1 MASSGSKKTPAK
13 PAPKKAVPAPATKK
27 PMPMPGTEKTLPLR
41 GKKVVGGKANI
52 QANIQPPTPVTDAIT
67 TAVPAAPAPEVSADE
82 KPLCWI
88 ELVKDGSVFVARSNT
103 YGGPSKEYKN
113 RVLEDMLTEL
123 ILELQEEIQE

>member
-1 MASSGSKKTPAK
+1 MASAGPKKTPPKAAAK
-13 PAPKKAVPAPATKK
+13 KPSAPVVAKRPNPAPA
-27 PMPMPGTEKTLPLR
+27 GDERTLPLR
-41 GKKVVGGKANI
+41 GKKVMGGKN
-52 QANIQPPTPVTDAIT
+52 NIQPPAPVTDAIT

>member
-1 MASSGSKKTPAK
+1 MASPGSKKTSSKAAPKKTASAAVPKK
-13 PAPKKAVPAPATKK
+13 PAPAPG
-27 PMPMPGTEKTLPLR
+27 PEKSLPLR

-52 QANIQPPTPVTDAIT
+52 QPPTPVTDAVT
-67 TAVPAAPAPEVSADE
+67 TAVPVAPAPEATADE

-103 YGGPSKEYKN
+103 YGGASKEYKN